1 MAHYYFEDMIFT
13 ILAGV
18 FAGIPSMLLSCAG
31 YVLSAAAIYVIAR
44 RRGLRKP
51 WLAWVPVVNV
61 WLLGSLSDQYQYVVR
76 RKNTGRRKWLLVLNC
91 IKPVLAVGTLW
102 FGMIILQQISYGVL
116 LGSIWDLWLGL
127 FGFGVPLMAVSVAAM
142 VLRYV
147 ALYDVYK
154 SLEPENAVLFV
165 VLSIFV
171 GITEPFLLFF
181 NRDKEKGM
189 PPRKQEPVPEPQP
202 EPWEN
207 TEYL

>member
-1 MAHYYFEDMIFT
+1 MAPYFFEDL
-13 ILAGV
+13 ILTVMLGL
-18 FAGIPSMLLSCAG
+18 FAGIPTMMLSCVG
-31 YVLSAAAIYVIAR
+31 YILTAAAIYMIAR

-51 WLAWVPVVNV
+51 WLAWVPVFNL

-76 RKNTGRRKWLLVLNC
+76 RRNTHRRVLLLVLN
-91 IKPVLAVGTLW
+91 ILMPILAAGTLW
-102 FGMIILQQISYGVL
+102 FGMIILQQISYGVV

-127 FGFGVPLMAVSVAAM
+127 FGFGVPLMAVSVAAI
-142 VLRYV
+142 VIRYI
-147 ALYDVYK
+147 ALYDVYR

-189 PPRKQEPVPEPQP
+189 PPRKPEPVSEPQA
-202 EPWEN
+202 ETWNN